1 MSDPYEQFLARRRQ
15 RMQGKP
21 QPSPWWGA
29 GGRPMTETPE
39 NNAPENTAEDNAATA
54 EAQAEA
60 AAEANAELEA
70 ITAERDRYL
79 DQLQRTT
86 AEYANYRRRTEQE
99 RERQRLAANEQLLR
113 DFVPVLDDFQ
123 RGLALVPETDETAS
137 MLEGLRLVEQKF
149 LNALRKH
156 GVTPVEA
163 LGTPFDPSV
172 HEAVEM
178 DPAGGD
184 TVVAVYQPGYKL
196 GDGMLRPAM
205 VKVGPAPEE

>member
-39 NNAPENTAEDNAATA
+39 ELTPEMVADEDAAMADAAATA
-54 EAQAEA
+54 S
-60 AAEANAELEA
+60 AELEA
-70 ITAERDRYL
+70 MTAERDRYL

-86 AEYANYRRRTEQE
+86 AEYANYRRRTEQD

-113 DFVPVLDDFQ
+113 EFVPVLDDFQ
-123 RGLALVPETDETAS
+123 RGLRSVPENDETAAMIS
-137 MLEGLRLVEQKF
+137 GLSLVEQKF
-149 LNALRKH
+149 LNTLRKH
-156 GVTPVEA
+156 GVVPVEA

-184 TVVAVYQPGYKL
+184 TVVAVYQPGYRL
-196 GDGMLRPAM
+196 GDGVLRPAM
-205 VKVGPAPEE
+205 VKVGPTPTE